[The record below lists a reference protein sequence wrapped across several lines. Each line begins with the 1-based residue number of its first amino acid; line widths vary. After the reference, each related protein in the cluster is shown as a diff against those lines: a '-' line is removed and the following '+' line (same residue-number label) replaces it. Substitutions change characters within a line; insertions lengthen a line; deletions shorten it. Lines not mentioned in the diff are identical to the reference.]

1 MSTREYPLNLRFVV
15 HETRRSNQTAR
26 IACRQIRTRRG
37 WADANGQTC
46 PYGPMPPVLQ
56 PMPTELRG
64 AEREIGFIDVILRD
78 EVCAIGMAS
87 LAGADMPSLQP
98 HES

>member
-1 MSTREYPLNLRFVV
+1 
-15 HETRRSNQTAR
+15 
-26 IACRQIRTRRG
+26 
-37 WADANGQTC
+37 
-46 PYGPMPPVLQ
+46 MPPVLQ